1 MITTA
6 GMATPLQSWDS
17 WSKTEHPSSLPLKRS
32 VDLDNVFGMRS
43 LSMVAA
49 ISITTLILVGCS
61 ASPTESPEDWE
72 FREPS
77 SPIQT
82 VEPTPTP
89 EPTETE
95 EPEELTYWPNGLE
108 VNNVSGRNGK
118 SCTFDMCVYLELKAL
133 ENCSRITLDGDVFNA
148 EDDVVDEFS
157 EDFAKLA
164 KGKTREVELGT
175 VYLGDEDEYVDL
187 GDYTCWK

>member
-1 MITTA
+1 
-6 GMATPLQSWDS
+6 
-17 WSKTEHPSSLPLKRS
+17 
-32 VDLDNVFGMRS
+32 VVLDNLFGMRS
-43 LSMVAA
+43 LSMVAT
-49 ISITTLILVGCS
+49 ISISTLILVGCS
-61 ASPTESPEDWE
+61 ALPTESPEGSE

-82 VEPTPTP
+82 VEPAATP

-95 EPEELTYWPNGLE
+95 EAEELAYWPNGLE
-108 VNNVSGRNGK
+108 VTDVSGRNGK
-118 SCTFDMCVYLELKAL
+118 SCTFDMCIYLELKAL

-157 EDFAKLA
+157 EDFGKLA
-164 KGKTREVELGT
+164 KGKTRVVELGT

>member
-1 MITTA
+1 MGKFLKIAVLAVALVLVTGCA
-6 GMATPLQSWDS
+6 VSNSGVEPLP
-17 WSKTEHPSSLPLKRS
+17 K
-32 VDLDNVFGMRS
+32 
-43 LSMVAA
+43 
-49 ISITTLILVGCS
+49 
-61 ASPTESPEDWE
+61 PTV
-72 FREPS
+72 
-77 SPIQT
+77 T

-108 VNNVSGRNGK
+108 VTDVSGRNGK

-157 EDFAKLA
+157 EDFGKLA
-164 KGKTREVELGT
+164 KGKTRVVELGT
-175 VYLGDEDEYVDL
+175 VYLGEEDEYIDL

>member
-1 MITTA
+1 
-6 GMATPLQSWDS
+6 MATPLQSWDS
-17 WSKTEHPSSLPLKRS
+17 CPKTEHHSSLPLKRS
-32 VDLDNVFGMRS
+32 VDMDNVFAMRS
-43 LSMVAA
+43 LSMVAT

-61 ASPTESPEDWE
+61 ASPTESPENPE

-95 EPEELTYWPNGLE
+95 APEELTYWPNGLE
-108 VNNVSGRNGK
+108 VTDVSGRNGK
-118 SCTFDMCVYLELKAL
+118 SCTFDMCIYLELKAL

-157 EDFAKLA
+157 EDFGKLA
-164 KGKTREVELGT
+164 KGKTRVVELGT
-175 VYLGDEDEYVDL
+175 VYLGDEDEYIDL